1 MADLADVLRRSG
13 AAYLREHTLSTAQAK
28 AWRALC
34 ACRTPALG
42 GQRLACSHCGHSHW
56 HYHSCRNRHCPQCG
70 ARAKDRWLQG
80 RLAEVLDVP
89 YAHLVFTLPHELHG
103 LYRSQPRW
111 LIDTLFASVAG
122 TLGTF
127 AASARWMGVAGG
139 QGAFSLVLHTWTQDL
154 RQHLHLHAV
163 MACGV
168 LAADGHWQTPAR
180 RPDFLFPVRALSRVY
195 RGRFMAALRDRA
207 EQPSSGDAVLTPQ
220 GRKALYRHDWVVYA
234 KTPLGGPAQ
243 VLDYLSR
250 YTHRTAIGNER
261 IKAITP
267 EGEVVF
273 SVRADERGGKRLIKL
288 PGQEFVRRF
297 LLHVLPAGLKRVRHY
312 GVLANGCKKTQL
324 AQARQALGQAPPN
337 RAALEA
343 ARAFVQRV
351 SRVDFLC
358 CPHCHSGMLRVV
370 QTAAGMRRL
379 PAPDALLDRH
389 PFLRASSAQARA
401 PP

>member
-1 MADLADVLRRSG
+1 MADLADVLRRCG
-13 AAYLREHTLSTAQAK
+13 AAYLREHPLSTAQAK

-34 ACRTPALG
+34 ACRTPAMG

-56 HYHSCRNRHCPQCG
+56 HYHSCRNRHCPRCG

-89 YAHLVFTLPHELHG
+89 YAHLVFTLPHELNG
-103 LYRSQPRW
+103 LFRSQPRW

-122 TLGTF
+122 TIGEF
-127 AASARWMGVAGG
+127 AARARWMVVAGG
-139 QGAFSLVLHTWTQDL
+139 QAAFSLVLHTWTQDL
-154 RQHLHLHAV
+154 RQHVHLHAV

-168 LAADGHWQTPAR
+168 LVPDGHWQAPAR
-180 RPDFLFPVRALSRVY
+180 RPDFLFPVHALSKVY
-195 RGRFMAALRDRA
+195 RGKFMAALRALGHVGLSREDQHR
-207 EQPSSGDAVLTPQ
+207 
-220 GRKALYRHDWVVYA
+220 LYRHDWVVYA

-297 LLHVLPAGLKRVRHY
+297 LLHVLPAGIKRVRHY

-324 AQARQALGQAPPN
+324 AQARQALDQAPPN
-337 RAALEA
+337 RPALEA

-358 CPHCHSGMLRVV
+358 CPHCHSGTLQVV
-370 QTAAGMRRL
+370 QTLVPAGRL
-379 PAPDALLDRH
+379 PAPGAQDAPLGRQ

>member
-1 MADLADVLRRSG
+1 VADLAEVLRRCSV
-13 AAYLREHTLSTAQAK
+13 AYLREHPLSTAQAK
-28 AWRALC
+28 AWRAIC
-34 ACRTPALG
+34 ACRTPVLG

-89 YAHLVFTLPHELHG
+89 YAHLVFTLPHELNS

-122 TLGTF
+122 TLSEF
-127 AASARWMGVAGG
+127 AASARWMGVHSG

-154 RQHLHLHAV
+154 RQHVHLHAV

-168 LAADGHWQTPAR
+168 LAADGHWQAPAR
-180 RPDFLFPVRALSRVY
+180 RPDFLFPVRALSKVY
-195 RGRFMAALRDRA
+195 RGKFMTALRTLGDIGLSLEDRH
-207 EQPSSGDAVLTPQ
+207 
-220 GRKALYRHDWVVYA
+220 RLYRHDWVVYA

-261 IKAITP
+261 IKAITAQD
-267 EGEVVF
+267 EVVF
-273 SVRADERGGKRLIKL
+273 SVRTDARGGKRLVTL

-324 AQARQALGQAPPN
+324 GQARQALGQARPN
-337 RAALEA
+337 RPALEA
-343 ARAFVQRV
+343 ARAFMQRV
-351 SRVDFLC
+351 SRVDFMR
-358 CPHCHSGMLRVV
+358 CPQCRDGRLRVV
-370 QTAAGMRRL
+370 QTLAGQRRL
-379 PAPDALLDRH
+379 PVPGATSHQQPRGRAAP
-389 PFLRASSAQARA
+389 AQARA